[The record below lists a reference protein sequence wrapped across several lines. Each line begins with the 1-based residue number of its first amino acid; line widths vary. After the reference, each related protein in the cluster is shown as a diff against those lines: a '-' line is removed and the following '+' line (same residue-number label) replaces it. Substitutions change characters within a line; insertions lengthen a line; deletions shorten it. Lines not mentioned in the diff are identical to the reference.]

1 MSLLNFWVSGF
12 SPPLPEVEGREK
24 ETLRPWR
31 KDATQCWLCTDR
43 PTHTTQPS
51 PPSPLQASLS
61 TLLPTHPH
69 SQERDN
75 NPPSASVG
83 LCLSYPWSDRISE
96 KSCWSPI
103 KKKKPRSPAQPSLP
117 HFQQQEKSCVFIC
130 FVFYE
135 GNSCHVWTR
144 RPVGCCKTRHAEV
157 LKSDT
162 SVDSSSSR
170 RRRLVCRDC
179 GREGRQTVCDHQR
192 CWLPKF
198 DVFDAPQTQKIKP

>member
-1 MSLLNFWVSGF
+1 MLTVH
-12 SPPLPEVEGREK
+12 
-24 ETLRPWR
+24 RP
-31 KDATQCWLCTDR
+31 AN
-43 PTHTTQPS
+43 TTQPS

-61 TLLPTHPH
+61 TLLPAHPH

-103 KKKKPRSPAQPSLP
+103 QKKTSIACPAFIATLP
-117 HFQQQEKSCVFIC
+117 TAGKELCIYLFC

-135 GNSCHVWTR
+135 GDSCHVWTR

-179 GREGRQTVCDHQR
+179 GAWRPADSLWSPEVLTSQVWCFWRATN
-192 CWLPKF
+192 PKNKALTF
-198 DVFDAPQTQKIKP
+198 LF

>member
-1 MSLLNFWVSGF
+1 MS
-12 SPPLPEVEGREK
+12 
-24 ETLRPWR
+24 LRPWR

-43 PTHTTQPS
+43 PTQHNRVRPLRCRHLWALYCPPTPIPRNETPIPRQPV
-51 PPSPLQASLS
+51 
-61 TLLPTHPH
+61 
-69 SQERDN
+69 
-75 NPPSASVG
+75 SASA
-83 LCLSYPWSDRISE
+83 CLTRGQIASAKNPVDPRY
-96 KSCWSPI
+96 
-103 KKKKPRSPAQPSLP
+103 KKKPRRSPAQPSSP
-117 HFQQQEKSCVFIC
+117 HFQQQGKSCVFIC
-130 FVFYE
+130 LVYFYE

-144 RPVGCCKTRHAEV
+144 RPVGCCKTKHAEV